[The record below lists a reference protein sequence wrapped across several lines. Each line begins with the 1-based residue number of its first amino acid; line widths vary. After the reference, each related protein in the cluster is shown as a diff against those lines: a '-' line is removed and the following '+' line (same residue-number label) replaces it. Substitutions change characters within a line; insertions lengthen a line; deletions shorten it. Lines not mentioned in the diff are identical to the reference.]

1 MKIEATLD
9 GVRIF
14 TPDRVPWTLE
24 TLHTQRGTQESA
36 QQVMRKDLIAI
47 AFLYCCSIR
56 TSQTNPF
63 KTSDRYCSRP
73 ADSMSSIFHQ
83 GERRAQV
90 TSRGMDPAIVNSLSP
105 RPNKSSDKTFIIQSS
120 VYHHVQELAGAR
132 EFILQSGME
141 DFVRPQMPQQH
152 AQFFANQVC
161 KHLDFV

>member
-1 MKIEATLD
+1 MTGAVTGAMEMSCDGYLISHIISMKIEATLD

-14 TPDRVPWTLE
+14 TPDRVPGWWTLE

-47 AFLYCCSIR
+47 AILYCCSIR

-105 RPNKSSDKTFIIQSS
+105 RPIQQISRRDLHNSVLCISSC
-120 VYHHVQELAGAR
+120 AGACR
-132 EFILQSGME
+132 
-141 DFVRPQMPQQH
+141 RP
-152 AQFFANQVC
+152 
-161 KHLDFV
+161 